1 MQWDEPL
8 KEESRSEDHLSLTHS
23 NPISWLKLSTIN
35 HRAPYLSFISW
46 ALNVDVKLIAEIG
59 VNQGETSKIFR
70 QLFPQAHLY
79 LIDPWKI
86 STEYMMSATPI
97 SRKNKHYEKAYK
109 TVSEEFKED
118 PKTTVLRMTSVEA
131 LLHTPD
137 HFDLVFIDA
146 NHEYKQIKQD
156 ILSWL
161 PKVRPG
167 GILAGHDYDA
177 QIPMFSGV
185 KRAVDEVFGNKIM
198 LGKDRLWIH
207 RRK

>member
-1 MQWDEPL
+1 MQEHRSPNQ
-8 KEESRSEDHLSLTHS
+8 ESISKNHPSLTNS
-23 NPISWLKLSTIN
+23 DPISWLKLSTIN
-35 HRAPYLSFISW
+35 HRAPYLSFITW

-70 QLFPQAHLY
+70 ELFPQAHLY

-86 STEYMMSATPI
+86 TPEYRMSATPI
-97 SRKNKHYEKAYK
+97 SYKNKHYEKAYK
-109 TVSEEFKED
+109 AVLEEFKED
-118 PKTTVLRMTSVEA
+118 PKTTVLRMSSMEA

-137 HFDLVFIDA
+137 HFDLIFIDA
-146 NHEYKQIKQD
+146 NHEYTQVKQD

-167 GILAGHDYDA
+167 ALLAGHDYDA